1 MQAEADRR
9 AGIRTPVPRAEPD
22 QVVRSAVRD
31 DQGRILGRYAGAI
44 TAGMTNKTDVLGM
57 RSMMPNA
64 PTNEGSTYQMDL
76 MDMSTRGGATGF
88 GLLAVDVN
96 SRYLYGELVRDKTL
110 PGLIAA
116 FSRLLQQYGAM
127 DPNKTGDMLGAPAT
141 IDTDRERAW
150 TTPQWQAEMARRGI
164 QHRFKTDRFSPN
176 SLGMIDEKIKRV
188 KTYIRQRLTEEGEDA
203 DSWEQYFGEAVEAQ
217 NMRVHKVLYNQA
229 PEELYD
235 SGGEPEDEDAEHTIF
250 ALQKDSAM
258 KFHKNKR
265 KHARRVEQLQ
275 TQGGFRAPERL
286 NWQNRRILQATHE
299 GRARQP

>member
-1 MQAEADRR
+1 MRERGLPQTPLYIVAQVERRQFLEDRR
-9 AGIRTPVPRAEPD
+9 NRINAERNQRRADELGGVAAIPNQMAANLYRARIQDPARREMPRAEPD

-110 PGLIAA
+110 PGLLAA

-150 TTPQWQAEMARRGI
+150 TTPEWRAEMARRGI

-188 KTYIRQRLTEEGEDA
+188 KTLSLI
-203 DSWEQYFGEAVEAQ
+203 
-217 NMRVHKVLYNQA
+217 H
-229 PEELYD
+229 
-235 SGGEPEDEDAEHTIF
+235 I
-250 ALQKDSAM
+250 
-258 KFHKNKR
+258 
-265 KHARRVEQLQ
+265 
-275 TQGGFRAPERL
+275 
-286 NWQNRRILQATHE
+286 
-299 GRARQP
+299 

>member
-1 MQAEADRR
+1 MRERGLPQTPLYIMAQDERRQFLDDRR
-9 AGIRTPVPRAEPD
+9 NRINAERNQRLADQLGSLRHQMRANAYRAQIQDPARREMPRAEPD

-116 FSRLLQQYGAM
+116 FSRLLQNM
-127 DPNKTGDMLGAPAT
+127 ERWIPTRREICLAPLPRLIPT
-141 IDTDRERAW
+141 MRGPGRRRSGRLRW
-150 TTPQWQAEMARRGI
+150 PAEV
-164 QHRFKTDRFSPN
+164 FSTA
-176 SLGMIDEKIKRV
+176 S
-188 KTYIRQRLTEEGEDA
+188 RLTDT
-203 DSWEQYFGEAVEAQ
+203 
-217 NMRVHKVLYNQA
+217 A
-229 PEELYD
+229 P
-235 SGGEPEDEDAEHTIF
+235 T
-250 ALQKDSAM
+250 
-258 KFHKNKR
+258 
-265 KHARRVEQLQ
+265 V
-275 TQGGFRAPERL
+275 
-286 NWQNRRILQATHE
+286 
-299 GRARQP
+299 

>member
-1 MQAEADRR
+1 M
-9 AGIRTPVPRAEPD
+9 PRAEPD

-76 MDMSTRGGATGF
+76 MDMRTRGGASGF

-96 SRYLYGELVRDKTL
+96 SRYLYGELVTDKTL

-150 TTPQWQAEMARRGI
+150 TTPEWAAEMARRGI

-176 SLGMIDEKIKRV
+176 SLGMIGEKIN
-188 KTYIRQRLTEEGEDA
+188 
-203 DSWEQYFGEAVEAQ
+203 DS
-217 NMRVHKVLYNQA
+217 
-229 PEELYD
+229 
-235 SGGEPEDEDAEHTIF
+235 SG
-250 ALQKDSAM
+250 
-258 KFHKNKR
+258 
-265 KHARRVEQLQ
+265 
-275 TQGGFRAPERL
+275 
-286 NWQNRRILQATHE
+286 
-299 GRARQP
+299 